1 MRGTRAT
8 GVRLL
13 EQGRLVEIEADNEVI
28 LSGGV
33 FGSPQILMLSG
44 IGPAEDLRTHGISS
58 LLDLPVGRNLRD
70 HLAVM
75 MSWARR
81 ESGPFQHLLRLDRV
95 ALAMAQA
102 AFMRTGPAA
111 SLPLEGI
118 GFVKT
123 RTGLDAPDIE
133 FMMIGARTQDARPWL
148 PFVQSPPQDVMGV
161 RPVLLHPRSQGKV
174 SLGSAD
180 PTAPVRIAFNFLS
193 ERNDLT
199 DLRDACRLGFDIALR
214 KPLDPFRGDPI
225 APRAGADSDAD
236 LEAWIRATAITVNHP
251 CGTCAMGFGENSV
264 LNPDLT
270 VRGIERLRVVDA
282 SAFPDMLSAHINAA
296 VMAVA
301 ERASDLI
308 RRREPLSPMAV

>member
-1 MRGTRAT
+1 
-8 GVRLL
+8 
-13 EQGRLVEIEADNEVI
+13 
-28 LSGGV
+28 
-33 FGSPQILMLSG
+33 
-44 IGPAEDLRTHGISS
+44 
-58 LLDLPVGRNLRD
+58 
-70 HLAVM
+70 M

-102 AFMRTGPAA
+102 AILRTGPAA

-174 SLGSAD
+174 SLRSAD
-180 PTAPVRIAFNFLS
+180 PSAPVRIAFNFLS

-225 APRAGADSDAD
+225 APTAGADSDTD

-251 CGTCAMGFGENSV
+251 CGTCAMGLGENSV

-270 VRGIERLRVVDA
+270 VRGMERLRVVDA
-282 SAFPDMLSAHINAA
+282 SAFPDMLSGHINAA
-296 VMAVA
+296 VVAVA

-308 RRREPLSPMAV
+308 RRREPLSPKAV